1 MIPVANSRR
10 QSETWQQ
17 TLREA
22 VRSSSALLT
31 RLGLGEHPLALLIDD
46 AGDFGT
52 LVPEPFIRR
61 MRHQDPADPLLL
73 QVLATRQEGD
83 NLPGFSVDPLAEA
96 AYLRAPG
103 LLQKYAGRA
112 LLMAA
117 TSCAVNCR
125 YCFRRHFPYTEN
137 QGAQALPEAV
147 LAALRA
153 DTSINEVIL
162 SGGDPLMLRDNTL
175 RTLIG
180 RLGDIAHL
188 KTVRIHTRL
197 PVVIPERITEAL
209 VDTLSGTRLR
219 SVVVLHIN
227 HPAEFDSELSAA
239 LARLRTSG
247 AMLLNQSVLLRRVND
262 CADTLVELSERLI
275 ENAVLPYY
283 LHLLDPVA
291 GAAHF
296 DVCRRRAVELMD
308 EVRARLPGYMVP
320 RLVQEIPGS
329 TSKTVVVG

>member
-1 MIPVANSRR
+1 MIPVATRRR
-10 QSETWQQ
+10 QSETWQR

-22 VRSSSALLT
+22 IRSSSTLLQ
-31 RLGLGEHPLALLIDD
+31 RLGLGDHPLALQVDD

-52 LVPEPFIRR
+52 LVPEPFLRR
-61 MRHQDPADPLLL
+61 MRHQDPTDPLLL
-73 QVLATRQEGD
+73 QVLATRQESAT
-83 NLPGFSVDPLAEA
+83 LPGFSADPLTEA
-96 AYLRAPG
+96 DYLRAPG

-137 QGAQALPEAV
+137 QGAQALPDAV
-147 LAALRA
+147 LAALGA
-153 DTSINEVIL
+153 DTTINEVIL

-175 RTLIG
+175 RTLIS
-180 RLGDIAHL
+180 RLGDIPHL

-197 PVVIPERITEAL
+197 PVVIPDRVTEAL
-209 VDTLSGTRLR
+209 VEILTGTRLR

-227 HPAEFDSELSAA
+227 HPAEIDAELGAA
-239 LARLRTSG
+239 LTRLRTSG
-247 AMLLNQSVLLRRVND
+247 AVLLNQSVLLKGVND
-262 CADTLVELSERLI
+262 SADTLVELSERLI
-275 ENAVLPYY
+275 ASAVLPYY

-296 DVCRRRAVELMD
+296 DVCRSNAVALIN
-308 EVRARLPGYMVP
+308 EVRARLPGYLVP
-320 RLVQEIPGS
+320 RLVREIPGS

>member
-1 MIPVANSRR
+1 MIPVATSRR

-22 VRSSSALLT
+22 IRSSRTLLE
-31 RLGLGEHPLALLIDD
+31 RLGLGDHALAQQIDD

-52 LVPEPFIRR
+52 LVPEPFLRR

-73 QVLATRQEGD
+73 QVLATRQEGET
-83 NLPGFSVDPLAEA
+83 LPGFSADPLTEA
-96 AYLRAPG
+96 DYLRAPG

-147 LAALRA
+147 LAALGA
-153 DTSINEVIL
+153 DTSINEVVL

-180 RLGDIAHL
+180 RLGDVAHL
-188 KTVRIHTRL
+188 RTVRIHTRL
-197 PVVIPERITEAL
+197 PVVIPDRVTAAL
-209 VDTLSGTRLR
+209 VEILAETRLR
-219 SVVVLHIN
+219 SIVVLHIN
-227 HPAEFDSELSAA
+227 HPAEIDAEFAEA
-239 LARLRTSG
+239 LTRLRSSG
-247 AMLLNQSVLLRRVND
+247 AVLLNQSVLLRGVND
-262 CADTLVELSERLI
+262 SADTLVELSERLFD
-275 ENAVLPYY
+275 NAVLPYY

-296 DVCRRRAVELMD
+296 DVCRQDAAGLVNEL
-308 EVRARLPGYMVP
+308 RARLPGYLVP
-320 RLVQEIPGS
+320 RLVKEIPGA
-329 TSKTVVVG
+329 TSKTLIAG